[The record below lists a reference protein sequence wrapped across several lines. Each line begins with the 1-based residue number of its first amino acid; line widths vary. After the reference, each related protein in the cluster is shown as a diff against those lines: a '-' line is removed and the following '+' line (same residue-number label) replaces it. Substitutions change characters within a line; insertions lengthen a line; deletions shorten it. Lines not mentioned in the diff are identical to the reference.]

1 MNKKKTIIGGIVVII
16 ALAAGYGW
24 YQFNRTVQGL
34 ADVRADFSVNAT
46 DLIKEFVSSEDVANK
61 KYMNK
66 ILSVKGMVK
75 NVESA
80 QSTIVLGDTSDM
92 SGVRCVLDSTASSTI
107 ASFQKGAVITIKGAI
122 TGFNKDETGLL
133 GSDVQLNRCVIA
145 N

>member
-1 MNKKKTIIGGIVVII
+1 MNKKKTIIGGIVVVI

-34 ADVRADFSVNAT
+34 ATVSADFSVNAS
-46 DLIKEFVSSEDVANK
+46 DLIKEFVSSEDAANK
-61 KYMNK
+61 KYLNK

-80 QSTIVLGDTSDM
+80 QNTVVLGDTSDM
-92 SGVRCVLDSTASSTI
+92 SGVRCVIDSTASSTI
-107 ASFQKGAVITIKGAI
+107 GSLQKGAVITIKGAI

>member
-1 MNKKKTIIGGIVVII
+1 MNKKRTIIGGIVVII

-24 YQFNRTVQGL
+24 YQFNRKVQGL
-34 ADVRADFSVNAT
+34 ANVRADFSVNAT
-46 DLIKEFVSSEDVANK
+46 DLIKEFVSSEDAANK
-61 KYMNK
+61 KYLNK
-66 ILSVKGMVK
+66 ILAVKGTVK

-92 SGVRCVLDSTASSTI
+92 SGVRCVIDSTANSTI
-107 ASFQKGAVITIKGAI
+107 GSLQKGAVITIKGAI

>member
-1 MNKKKTIIGGIVVII
+1 MNKKRTIIGGIVVVI

-34 ADVRADFSVNAT
+34 ANVRADFSVNAT
-46 DLIKEFVSSEDVANK
+46 DLIKEFVSSEDAANK

-66 ILSVKGMVK
+66 ILAVKGMVR
-75 NVESA
+75 NVEAA
-80 QSTIVLGDTSDM
+80 QSTVVLGDTSDM
-92 SGVRCVLDSTASSTI
+92 SGVRCVIDSTANSTI
-107 ASFQKGAVITIKGAI
+107 GSLQKGAVITIKGAI

>member
-1 MNKKKTIIGGIVVII
+1 MNKKRTIIGGIVVVI

-24 YQFNRTVQGL
+24 YQYNRTVQGL

-46 DLIKEFVSSEDVANK
+46 DLIKEFVSSEEATNK
-61 KYMNK
+61 KYLNK

-75 NVESA
+75 NVEAA
-80 QSTIVLGDTSDM
+80 QNTVVLGDTSDM
-92 SGVRCVLDSTASSTI
+92 SGVRCVLDSTATPVSSL
-107 ASFQKGAVITIKGAI
+107 QKGAVITIKGAI

>member
-1 MNKKKTIIGGIVVII
+1 MNKKRIIIGGIVVVIM
-16 ALAAGYGW
+16 LAAIYGW
-24 YQFNRTVQGL
+24 YQYNRTVQGL

-46 DLIKEFVSSEDVANK
+46 ELIKEFVSREDATNK
-61 KYMNK
+61 KYLNK
-66 ILSVKGMVK
+66 ILSVKGTVK

-80 QSTIVLGDTSDM
+80 QNTIVLGDTSDM
-92 SGVRCVLDSTASSTI
+92 SGVRCVLDSSTSSTAGSI
-107 ASFQKGAVITIKGAI
+107 QKGAVITIKGAI

>member
-1 MNKKKTIIGGIVVII
+1 MNKKRTIIGGIVVVI
-16 ALAAGYGW
+16 ALAGGYGW
-24 YQFNRTVQGL
+24 YQFNRTVPGL

-46 DLIKEFVSSEDVANK
+46 DLIKEFVSSEDAANK
-61 KYMNK
+61 KYLNK
-66 ILSVKGMVK
+66 ILAVKGMVK

-92 SGVRCVLDSTASSTI
+92 SGVRCVVDSTASSTI
-107 ASFQKGAVITIKGAI
+107 GSLQKGAVITIKGAI

>member
-1 MNKKKTIIGGIVVII
+1 MNKKRTIIGGIVVVI

-34 ADVRADFSVNAT
+34 ANVRADFSVNAT
-46 DLIKEFVSSEDVANK
+46 DLIKEFVSSEDAANK
-61 KYMNK
+61 KYLNK
-66 ILSVKGMVK
+66 ILAVKGMVK

-80 QSTIVLGDTSDM
+80 QSTVVLGDTSDM
-92 SGVRCVLDSTASSTI
+92 SGVRCVIDSTASSTI
-107 ASFQKGAVITIKGAI
+107 GSLQKGAVITIKGAI